1 MYFVDVLIALDTI
14 NGDSDEA
21 AKICNM
27 EAAQNTTITLVT
39 VTFED
44 LFTSRV
50 KTYIRPICQF
60 LL

>member
-14 NGDSDEA
+14 NGDSDEV

-39 VTFED
+39 ATF
-44 LFTSRV
+44 
-50 KTYIRPICQF
+50 
-60 LL
+60 